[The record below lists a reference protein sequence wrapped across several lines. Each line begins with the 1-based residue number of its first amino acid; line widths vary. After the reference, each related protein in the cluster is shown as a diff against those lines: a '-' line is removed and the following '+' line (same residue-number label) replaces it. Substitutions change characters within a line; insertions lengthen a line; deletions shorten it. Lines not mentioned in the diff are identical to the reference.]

1 MAIKF
6 SQFNLRTDSTPTMYL
21 VGYDGNQNIHIT
33 VDNLLDDFINGTENT
48 IAMFGPGGNKVIDSM
63 LSQDAGATLLTVGG
77 QLNVDNAAT
86 FDTSITVTG
95 DSTLNGNITLGNTS
109 TDLITQTGT
118 LYLNGPIKDTTDTLG
133 AIDQIL
139 VADATGELTFTDL
152 ADIAVGAAEVVQVPV
167 KNLQGS
173 ALTKGDPV
181 YISGS
186 VGTSG
191 RLEVQLADA
200 SNAAKMPAVG
210 LLKQDLAINE
220 EGFAVVTGKLRNIT
234 NDTIDGEPAEPNDVI
249 YVKASGVTGD
259 ALTLTKPTGSNLIQN
274 MGKVGRVS
282 NGGAS
287 NGTFVVSS
295 ILRTNDIPNLT
306 PGKIWVGST
315 GNTIESSSITLT
327 EATGSIQLNEYGIGT
342 HTGTETKNLSVDA
355 SGNIIEVTPAV
366 SDKHFVF
373 TQAQPSAAWAIQHNL
388 GKFPSITVVDTAN
401 TVVYG
406 EYIFNSI
413 NQTTLNF
420 SSAFAGKAYLN

>member
-63 LSQDAGATLLTVGG
+63 LSQDAGATLLTIGG
-77 QLNVDNAAT
+77 QLNVDSDAT
-86 FDTSITVTG
+86 FDTNITVTG

-118 LYLNGPIKDTTDTLG
+118 LYLNGPIKDTTNTLG
-133 AIDQIL
+133 AVDQIL
-139 VADATGELTFTDL
+139 VSDAGGLLNFQDL
-152 ADIAVGAAEVVQVPV
+152 SATHVESAEVIKVPV

-173 ALTKGDPV
+173 GLTKGDPV

-186 VGTSG
+186 VGESG
-191 RLEVQLADA
+191 RLEVKLADA
-200 SNAAKMPAVG
+200 SNSAKMPAVG
-210 LLKQDLAINE
+210 LLFQDLGING
-220 EGFAVVTGKLRNIT
+220 EGYVVITGKLRNLT
-234 NDTIDGEPAEPNDVI
+234 TDPIDGQTPLANDVI
-249 YVKASGVTGD
+249 YVKPNGVTGG

-282 NGGAS
+282 SANSG
-287 NGTFVVSS
+287 NFIVSS

-327 EATGSIQLNEYGIGT
+327 EATGSIQLNEYGTGT

-373 TQAQPSAAWAIQHNL
+373 TQALPSAAWLIQHNL